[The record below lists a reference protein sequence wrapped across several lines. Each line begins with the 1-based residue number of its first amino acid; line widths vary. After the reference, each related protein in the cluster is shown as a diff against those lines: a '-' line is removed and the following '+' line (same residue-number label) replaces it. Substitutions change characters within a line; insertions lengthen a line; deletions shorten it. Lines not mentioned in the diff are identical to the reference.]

1 MHVVLCVLGRV
12 ACMWCFAYFVRRGHA
27 CGALCTVWGGGN
39 ACGAL
44 RTLRGGGN
52 ARMWCFAYF
61 EGRGKCP
68 HVVPC
73 ILRGEGAIHVV
84 LCVL

>member
-52 ARMWCFAYF
+52 ACGALRT
-61 EGRGKCP
+61 
-68 HVVPC
+68 
-73 ILRGEGAIHVV
+73 LRGGGNACGALRTLRGGGMHVV